1 MLKSKLLVLLFT
13 CLTPLC
19 GSAVE
24 LLLWNAHSLEHLRP
38 IVLERFEK
46 KTGHHIVQ
54 HHFRADELRDKV
66 MSSVVLPDLYFMPSD
81 QLSNVDIYH
90 LAPWP
95 DSVTQGQPLR
105 ADGQVGTKWYGIPV
119 NQGNQLVLYYRKD
132 KVTPP
137 KSLES
142 IPDGRLGW
150 PRSQAYW
157 FIPFLTAHDGWP
169 LAGEGFGFDTPQM
182 IKALESYKA
191 ISDRHPATR
200 CELTCN
206 EQAFYEGKIDYLI
219 DGDWAFQALK
229 EQLEGKLGVAVLPSL
244 DGGQMQPMSSS
255 YVLAMSQGLDSEKQA
270 AAQALAHFLL
280 SPEVQADLYQH
291 SGLFPGIK
299 SVGDALLP
307 QMGDL
312 RKGLY
317 QQLLVSRPMPNSR
330 QMLIAWLVLGK
341 GMEML
346 FNEEYLPDEIA
357 QWMQQR
363 AAQEVTPR

>member
-19 GSAVE
+19 SSAAE

-38 IVLERFEK
+38 MVLARFEK

-95 DSVTQGQPLR
+95 DSLTQGQPLR
-105 ADGQVGTKWYGIPV
+105 ADGQVGSKWYGIPV

-132 KVTPP
+132 KVSPP
-137 KSLES
+137 KRLED
-142 IPDGRLGW
+142 IPAGHLGW

-157 FIPFLTAHDGWP
+157 FIPFLTAQGGWP
-169 LAGEGFGFDTPQM
+169 LAGEGFSLNTPQM
-182 IKALESYKA
+182 VKALAAYQAMSE
-191 ISDRHPATR
+191 RHPSSR

-206 EQAFYEGKIDYLI
+206 EHAFLEGKIDYLI
-219 DGDWAFQALK
+219 DGDWAFQGLK
-229 EQLEGKLGVAVLPSL
+229 EQLEDKLGIAVLPTFV
-244 DGGQMQPMSSS
+244 GGPMQPMSSS
-255 YVLAMSQGLDSEKQA
+255 YVLAMSQGLDKDKREA
-270 AAQALAHFLL
+270 ALALADFLL
-280 SPEVQADLYQH
+280 SPEVQADLYRH

-317 QQLLVSRPMPNSR
+317 QQLLVSRPMPNCP

-341 GMEML
+341 GLEML
-346 FNEEYLPDEIA
+346 FDEEYLPAEIA
-357 QWMQQR
+357 EKMQQQ
-363 AAQEVTPR
+363 AEQEVAAR